1 MVYDIVVKAYFGAFF
16 KCLLL
21 ITSILSIVKLKRVT
35 DDKIIKILYISF
47 LSFNI
52 YNIKKGVLIEK
63 SARKL

>member
-35 DDKIIKILYISF
+35 DDKIIKI
-47 LSFNI
+47 
-52 YNIKKGVLIEK
+52 
-63 SARKL
+63 